1 MKFHKH
7 YAFLLL
13 CILVSQFLCSHQ
25 PQETTV
31 TISQE
36 EQIDFWSDY
45 PNEVLAQEIIE
56 RMTNDELLA
65 QIFMFGWAGGE
76 TPSLLTRWV
85 GEREL
90 GSVKVFGWE
99 TQDETV
105 VAKSI
110 SDLQRQSQENKYKIP
125 LYVATDQEGGIIR
138 HVKGATSET
147 PGNLAIGS
155 SGLPQDAWYSGY
167 YIAQE
172 LRALGI
178 NMNFAPTVDIYSN
191 LDSTVIASRSFGAD
205 PHHVGVLGASFSR
218 GSMDAGVIPTAKHF
232 PGHGDTG
239 VDSHG
244 ILPEIFINQEQLE
257 TRELIPFYYLI
268 EEEIP
273 SIMSGH
279 LSFPNIMENG
289 EPASLSHFFIT
300 EILRKKMGYTGLI
313 ITDDMMMNGATNY
326 TQSLSK
332 AIVLAIQAG
341 NDIIM
346 SSSIPEWNDIA
357 WTRSENLMKTDTNY
371 YTSVKKAAYNVLLSK
386 LNYFKGENPV
396 PLFPDI
402 EQIPNLVPN
411 PESKAFFTS
420 QAAKA
425 ITLFKKGDY
434 PYTTEESANSR
445 TLVVGQF
452 QDFFNESVKHYEN
465 LNYHFFSYNLSPY
478 QVQIE
483 GQELLQLSQYYD
495 TIIMCVANSTSKKV
509 ANYLKDCGKNVILIS
524 VLEPVH
530 VFELDWADTILLAY
544 SYSNYSFEAAFHALK
559 GDFYPQGILPLETE

>member
-1 MKFHKH
+1 MKLQKTI
-7 YAFLLL
+7 ALQLIT
-13 CILVSQFLCSHQ
+13 ILFYFSLFGQDAQNTSTTI
-25 PQETTV
+25 PQK
-31 TISQE
+31 

-76 TPSLLTRWV
+76 TPPLLSRWV
-85 GEREL
+85 ADREL

-99 TQDETV
+99 TQNEIV
-105 VAKSI
+105 VAQSI
-110 SDLQRQSQENKYKIP
+110 TELQKYSQQSKFKIP

-147 PGNLAIGS
+147 PGNLAIGA
-155 SGLPQDAWYSGY
+155 SGLPQDAWASGY
-167 YIAQE
+167 YIGRE

-191 LDSTVIASRSFGAD
+191 LDSTVIASRSFSAD
-205 PHHVGVLGASFSR
+205 PNTVGILGASFAK

-239 VDSHG
+239 IDSHG
-244 ILPEIFINQEQLE
+244 LLPEIFISQEELE
-257 TRELIPFYYLI
+257 NRELIPFYYLI
-268 EEEIP
+268 EENIP
-273 SIMSGH
+273 AIMSGH

-289 EPASLSHFFIT
+289 EPASLSHYFIT
-300 EILRKKMGYTGLI
+300 DLLREKMGFEGLM
-313 ITDDMMMNGATNY
+313 ITDDMMMNGATNF

-332 AIVLAIQAG
+332 AVVLAVEAG

-346 SSSIPEWNDIA
+346 SSTIPEWNEMFWSLSA
-357 WTRSENLMKTDTNY
+357 NLMQTDTNY
-371 YTSVKKAAYNVLLSK
+371 YNKVKTAAYRVLLSK
-386 LNYFKGENPV
+386 LDYFKGENPV
-396 PLFPDI
+396 PLYPNI
-402 EQIPNLVPN
+402 EEISSLVPD
-411 PESKAFFTS
+411 PEAEEFFTS

-434 PYTTEESANSR
+434 PYTYEESQNNK

-452 QDFFNESVKHYEN
+452 QEFFDESVKHYEN
-465 LNYHFFSYNLSPY
+465 LRYHYFGYNLSPY
-478 QVQIE
+478 QLQVE
-483 GQELLQLSQYYD
+483 GKKLLELSEYFD
-495 TIIMCVANSTSKKV
+495 TIIMCVANTSSKKI
-509 ANYLKDCGKNVILIS
+509 ANYLKDCGKKVIIIS

-544 SYSNYSFEAAFHALK
+544 SYSDYSFAAAFHALK
-559 GDFYPQGILPLETE
+559 GDFYPQGILPMEIE

>member
-1 MKFHKH
+1 MKLQKTI
-7 YAFLLL
+7 ALQLIT
-13 CILVSQFLCSHQ
+13 ILFYFSLFGQDAQNTSTTI
-25 PQETTV
+25 PQK
-31 TISQE
+31 

-76 TPSLLTRWV
+76 TPPLLSRWV
-85 GEREL
+85 ADREL

-99 TQDETV
+99 TQNEIV
-105 VAKSI
+105 VAQSI
-110 SDLQRQSQENKYKIP
+110 TELQKYSQQSKFKIP

-147 PGNLAIGS
+147 PGNLAIGA
-155 SGLPQDAWYSGY
+155 SGLPQDAWTSGY
-167 YIAQE
+167 YIGRE

-191 LDSTVIASRSFGAD
+191 LDSTVIASRSFSAD
-205 PHHVGVLGASFSR
+205 PNTVGILGASFAK

-239 VDSHG
+239 IDSHG
-244 ILPEIFINQEQLE
+244 LLPEIFISQEELE
-257 TRELIPFYYLI
+257 NRELIPFYYLI
-268 EEEIP
+268 EENIP
-273 SIMSGH
+273 AIMSGH

-289 EPASLSHFFIT
+289 EPASLSHYFIT
-300 EILRKKMGYTGLI
+300 DLLREKMGFEGLM
-313 ITDDMMMNGATNY
+313 ITDDMMMNGATNF

-332 AIVLAIQAG
+332 AVVLAIKAG

-346 SSSIPEWNDIA
+346 SSTIPEWNEMF
-357 WTRSENLMKTDTNY
+357 WTLSSDLMQTDTNY
-371 YTSVKKAAYNVLLSK
+371 YNKVKTAAYRVLLSK
-386 LNYFKGENPV
+386 LDYFKGENPV
-396 PLFPDI
+396 PLYPNI
-402 EQIPNLVPN
+402 EEIPNLVPD
-411 PESKAFFTS
+411 PEAEEFFTS

-434 PYTTEESANSR
+434 PYTYEESQNNK

-452 QDFFNESVKHYEN
+452 QEFFDESVKHYEN
-465 LNYHFFSYNLSPY
+465 LRYHYFGYNLSPY
-478 QVQIE
+478 QLQVE
-483 GQELLQLSQYYD
+483 GKKLLELSEYFD
-495 TIIMCVANSTSKKV
+495 TIIMCVANTSSKKI
-509 ANYLKDCGKNVILIS
+509 ANYLKDCGKKVIIIS

-544 SYSNYSFEAAFHALK
+544 SYSDYSFAAAFHALK
-559 GDFYPQGILPLETE
+559 GDFYPQGILPMEIE

>member
-1 MKFHKH
+1 MKLQKTI
-7 YAFLLL
+7 ALQLIT
-13 CILVSQFLCSHQ
+13 ILFYFSLFGQDAQNTSTTI
-25 PQETTV
+25 PQK
-31 TISQE
+31 

-76 TPSLLTRWV
+76 TPPLLSRWV
-85 GEREL
+85 ADREL

-99 TQDETV
+99 TQNEIV
-105 VAKSI
+105 VAQSI
-110 SDLQRQSQENKYKIP
+110 TELQKYSQQSKFKIP

-147 PGNLAIGS
+147 PGNLAIGA
-155 SGLPQDAWYSGY
+155 SGLPQDAWASGY
-167 YIAQE
+167 YIGRE

-191 LDSTVIASRSFGAD
+191 LDSTVIASRSFSAD
-205 PHHVGVLGASFSR
+205 PNTVGILGASFAK

-239 VDSHG
+239 IDSHG
-244 ILPEIFINQEQLE
+244 LLPEIFISQEELE
-257 TRELIPFYYLI
+257 NRELIPFYYLI
-268 EEEIP
+268 EENIP
-273 SIMSGH
+273 AIMSGH

-289 EPASLSHFFIT
+289 EPASLSHYFIT
-300 EILRKKMGYTGLI
+300 DLLREKMGFEGLM
-313 ITDDMMMNGATNY
+313 ITDDMMMNGATNF

-332 AIVLAIQAG
+332 AVVLAIKAG

-346 SSSIPEWNDIA
+346 SSTIPEWNEMF
-357 WTRSENLMKTDTNY
+357 WTLSSDLMKTDKNY
-371 YTSVKKAAYNVLLSK
+371 YNKVKTAAYRVLLSK
-386 LNYFKGENPV
+386 LDYFKGENPV
-396 PLFPDI
+396 PLYPNI
-402 EQIPNLVPN
+402 EEISSLVPD
-411 PESKAFFTS
+411 PEAEEFFTS

-434 PYTTEESANSR
+434 PYTYEESQNNK

-452 QDFFNESVKHYEN
+452 QEFFDESVKHYEN
-465 LNYHFFSYNLSPY
+465 LRYHYFGYNLSPY
-478 QVQIE
+478 QLQVE
-483 GQELLQLSQYYD
+483 GKKLLELSEYFD
-495 TIIMCVANSTSKKV
+495 TIIMCVANTSSKKI
-509 ANYLKDCGKNVILIS
+509 ANYLKDCGKKVIIIS

-544 SYSNYSFEAAFHALK
+544 SYSDYSFAAAFHALK
-559 GDFYPQGILPLETE
+559 GDFYPQGILPMEIE